1 MLAFMTTKT
10 ERRKPATAATPWGVA
25 VVVDEAKVAQR
36 VGDKRFATVVQLL
49 EAPGGEPLV
58 RIAYTTDGIARRG
71 PVTLRARDL
80 ERLRAA
86 VEARPVLAAA
96 IGLSDGDA

>member
-1 MLAFMTTKT
+1 MMTTKS
-10 ERRKPATAATPWGVA
+10 ERKKPATAATPWGTA
-25 VVVDEAKVAQR
+25 AVVDEAKVAQR
-36 VGDKRFATVVQLL
+36 IGDKRFATVVQLL

-96 IGLSDGDA
+96 IGLMGGDR

>member
-1 MLAFMTTKT
+1 MTTKT